1 MIVPELKLPTDEYYE
16 VVHENDALKRTVK
29 QQQGKIADRDAKIA
43 DRDAK
48 LADQNAKLADQ
59 DAKIADRDAK
69 IAEYKRL
76 YGDL

>member
-16 VVHENDALKRTVK
+16 VVHENDALKRTLK
-29 QQQGKIADRDAKIA
+29 QQQVKIADRDAKLA

-48 LADQNAKLADQ
+48 LADQNAKLAD
-59 DAKIADRDAK
+59 RDAK
-69 IAEYKRL
+69 LAEYKRL

>member
-16 VVHENDALKRTVK
+16 VVHENDALKRTLK
-29 QQQGKIADRDAKIA
+29 LERAKNADQLADRDAKIA
-43 DRDAK
+43 DR
-48 LADQNAKLADQ
+48 

>member
-1 MIVPELKLPTDEYYE
+1 MLRISYRNKDLCQEVYTMIVPELKLPTDEYYE
-16 VVHENDALKRTVK
+16 VVHENDALKRTLK
-29 QQQGKIADRDAKIA
+29 LERAKNADQLADR
-43 DRDAK
+43 
-48 LADQNAKLADQ
+48 

>member
-16 VVHENDALKRTVK
+16 VVHENDALKRTLK
-29 QQQGKIADRDAKIA
+29 LERAKNADQLADRDAKIADRDAKIA
-43 DRDAK
+43 DRDAM
-48 LADQNAKLADQ
+48 
-59 DAKIADRDAK
+59 

>member
-16 VVHENDALKRTVK
+16 VVHENDALKRTIK
-29 QQQGKIADRDAKIA
+29 QQQGKIADRDAKLADQNAKLA

-59 DAKIADRDAK
+59 DAKIA
-69 IAEYKRL
+69 EYKRL

>member
-16 VVHENDALKRTVK
+16 VVHENDALKRTLK
-29 QQQGKIADRDAKIA
+29 LKRAKNADQLADRDAKIA
-43 DRDAK
+43 DR
-48 LADQNAKLADQ
+48 

>member
-16 VVHENDALKRTVK
+16 VVHENDALKRTIK
-29 QQQGKIADRDAKIA
+29 QQQGKIA

-48 LADQNAKLADQ
+48 LADQNAKLADR
-59 DAKIADRDAK
+59 DAKLADQNAKLADRDAK

>member
-16 VVHENDALKRTVK
+16 VVHENAALKRTIK
-29 QQQGKIADRDAKIA
+29 QQQGKIA

-48 LADQNAKLADQ
+48 LADQNAKLAD
-59 DAKIADRDAK
+59 RDAK

>member
-16 VVHENDALKRTVK
+16 VVHENDALKRTLK
-29 QQQGKIADRDAKIA
+29 LERAKNADQLADRDAKIA

-48 LADQNAKLADQ
+48 LADQNAKLAD
-59 DAKIADRDAK
+59 RDAK
-69 IAEYKRL
+69 LAEYKRL